1 MFVLLNSSSLRGVM
15 IEKIKDFNIPCKLS
29 LTWVQS
35 PKTSDLIFN
44 LWTKHVTKCM
54 FMSWQIE
61 VAERILLK
69 MRSIF
74 YYVFLENSK
83 ITHKE
88 MLFILKLCYICVMQN
103 RSLATSNKQQAT
115 LRVSKIIFFW
125 SKASNLKISDSYTH
139 WDDFLKILNDN
150 SVVYFG
156 IFLGDRV
163 GWFRFARSTSELF
176 FHSIIS

>member
-1 MFVLLNSSSLRGVM
+1 MLYMCDAKS
-15 IEKIKDFNIPCKLS
+15 
-29 LTWVQS
+29 
-35 PKTSDLIFN
+35 
-44 LWTKHVTKCM
+44 
-54 FMSWQIE
+54 
-61 VAERILLK
+61 IL
-69 MRSIF
+69 
-74 YYVFLENSK
+74 
-83 ITHKE
+83 
-88 MLFILKLCYICVMQN
+88 
-103 RSLATSNKQQAT
+103 SNKQQAT
-115 LRVSKIIFFW
+115 SNIKGVQNYFFW